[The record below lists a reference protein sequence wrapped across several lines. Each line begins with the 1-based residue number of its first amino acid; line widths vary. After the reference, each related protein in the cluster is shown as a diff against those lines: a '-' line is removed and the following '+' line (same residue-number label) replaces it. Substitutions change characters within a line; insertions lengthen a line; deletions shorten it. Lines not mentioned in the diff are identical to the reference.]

1 MLQESNS
8 PHTYPFDSL
17 ASYPQ
22 LCNYILYHR
31 DSLDKMFIFK
41 QLSNLLKICQLF
53 NTKISSVKL
62 IYNIYIK
69 YSKHVTTHSV
79 KKNLPCKSK
88 QQQKTFSPKTYK
100 SIQNLYI
107 FQISLILI
115 CDSFRKTLYLNF
127 KFLNLL

>member
-62 IYNIYIK
+62 IYIYIK

-79 KKNLPCKSK
+79 KKKKPTLQK
-88 QQQKTFSPKTYK
+88 QTTAE
-100 SIQNLYI
+100 
-107 FQISLILI
+107 
-115 CDSFRKTLYLNF
+115 
-127 KFLNLL
+127 NLLTQDLQIDTEFVYIPDITDPYL

>member
-22 LCNYILYHR
+22 LCNYILNHR

-41 QLSNLLKICQLF
+41 QLSNLLTVCQVF

-62 IYNIYIK
+62 ICNIYIK
-69 YSKHVTTHSV
+69 YSKPVTT
-79 KKNLPCKSK
+79 
-88 QQQKTFSPKTYK
+88 Q
-100 SIQNLYI
+100 SIQ
-107 FQISLILI
+107 
-115 CDSFRKTLYLNF
+115 KKPTLQ
-127 KFLNLL
+127 KQTTTENLLTQDLQIDAEFVYIPDIIDPYL